1 MSSARPIIRKLY
13 RQNKMA
19 QRAAGH
25 VKKLQVHHR
34 RHRQRLLKLFH
45 RVRSHPSCYKAGY
58 VPKRGR
64 VPKSLPRKPSG
75 LNRKGS
81 GLWDHVKK
89 AWNWI
94 TGKAKKHG
102 KAIYAEGKKHL
113 KKHGKA
119 LLEEGKKRAT
129 AYGKQALARGTEW
142 AKGQA
147 LAVGQNMRNK
157 VEGYV
162 KAADK
167 KVQSAA
173 SRVDAAISKRT
184 GGVGAMPG
192 RVLKKGSGV
201 GRRGMKLDKYV
212 RKVGSGMRHKC

>member
-1 MSSARPIIRKLY
+1 
-13 RQNKMA
+13 MA

-25 VKKLQVHHR
+25 VKRLHAHHK

-58 VPKRGR
+58 IAKRGR

-81 GLWDHVKK
+81 GLWDHIKK
-89 AWNWI
+89 AWHWV

-102 KAIYAEGKKHL
+102 KAIYAEAKKHA
-113 KKHGKA
+113 KVHGKA
-119 LLEEGKKRAT
+119 LLDEGKRRAT

-147 LAVGQNMRNK
+147 QAVGQNMRNK

-162 KAADK
+162 KAAD
-167 KVQSAA
+167 
-173 SRVDAAISKRT
+173 SRVKSVASTVDTKLSKYT

-201 GRRGMKLDKYV
+201 GIRASRRGRRLDKYI
-212 RKVGSGMRHKC
+212 R

>member
-1 MSSARPIIRKLY
+1 
-13 RQNKMA
+13 MA

-25 VKKLQVHHR
+25 VRRLKAHHK

-58 VPKRGR
+58 IAKRGR

-81 GLWDHVKK
+81 GLWDHIKK
-89 AWNWI
+89 AWHWV
-94 TGKAKKHG
+94 TGQAKKHG
-102 KAIYAEGKKHL
+102 KALYAEGKKHA
-113 KKHGKA
+113 KVVGKS
-119 LLEEGKKRAT
+119 LLAEGKRRAT
-129 AYGKQALARGTEW
+129 AYGNKALAQGSAW

-147 LAVGQNMRNK
+147 QAIGQNMRNK

-162 KAADK
+162 KAADR
-167 KVQSAA
+167 KVQSVA
-173 SRVDAAISKRT
+173 SKVDSKLSKYT

-192 RVLKKGSGV
+192 RVLKKGSGAV
-201 GRRGMKLDKYV
+201 RATLQRRY
-212 RKVGSGMRHKC
+212 R

>member
-1 MSSARPIIRKLY
+1 
-13 RQNKMA
+13 MA
-19 QRAAGH
+19 QRAAAH
-25 VKKLQVHHR
+25 VKRLNAHHK

-58 VPKRGR
+58 FPKRGR

-81 GLWDHVKK
+81 GLWDHIKK
-89 AWNWI
+89 AWNWV

-102 KAIYAEGKKHL
+102 KAIYAEAKKHA
-113 KKHGKA
+113 KKHGQA
-119 LLEEGKKRAT
+119 LLDEGKRRAT
-129 AYGKQALARGTEW
+129 AYGKQALARGTQW

-147 LAVGQNMRNK
+147 QAVAQNMRNK

-162 KAADK
+162 KAADS
-167 KVQSAA
+167 KVRSVA
-173 SRVDAAISKRT
+173 SKVDSKVSKYT

-192 RVLKKGSGV
+192 RVLKKGSGFSAKQ
-201 GRRGMKLDKYV
+201 RASAKQRTARKAFLDKY
-212 RKVGSGMRHKC
+212 RRQQLKIKSI

>member
-1 MSSARPIIRKLY
+1 MV
-13 RQNKMA
+13 

-25 VKKLQVHHR
+25 VRKLKAHHK

-58 VPKRGR
+58 IAKRGK
-64 VPKSLPRKPSG
+64 VPKSLPSKPKG
-75 LNRKGS
+75 LNLLGS
-81 GLWDHVKK
+81 GLWDHIKK
-89 AWNWI
+89 AWNWV

-102 KAIYAEGKKHL
+102 KAIFEEGKKHL
-113 KKHGKA
+113 KKHGEA
-119 LLEEGKKRAT
+119 MLEEGKKRVT

-147 LAVGQNMRNK
+147 QAVGQNMRNK

-167 KVQSAA
+167 KVQSIA
-173 SRVDAAISKRT
+173 SKVDSKLSKYT
-184 GGVGAMPG
+184 GGIRPDLMPG
-192 RVLKKGSGV
+192 KTLKKGSGV
-201 GRRGMKLDKYV
+201 GRARRGRRLDMYYHVK
-212 RKVGSGMRHKC
+212 